1 MYVPERL
8 AGMLSE
14 NGLDAVAACTA
25 ENVFYL
31 TGFSPVIKVLNPY
44 RGVCWA
50 LVTRE
55 APAVVH
61 VVHSHGEA
69 DQILDST
76 AEIGLVELYGTFYRE
91 QPADVGLTAEEANLA
106 ALAAGSPFGR
116 PPAEAIVALLAR
128 LGLSA
133 ARVGIDEDGVSAGL
147 DAELRS
153 RLTAMTGVPAS
164 DLLRSVRRI
173 KSREEVL
180 KLQAAA
186 RSVEGAILATTAVTA
201 VGMSEV
207 DLAREFERGLLTGGA
222 RPSLTMLKVG
232 RHAVFGQRRQT
243 RAVVS
248 EGDILW
254 FDCDAVRDMYWADI
268 ARVYAVRDG
277 HRHRGRFSAL
287 LNGQARGIEAIR
299 PGMTGGDAFGLVM
312 DAVHKSGFPEYRR
325 HHVGH
330 GIGLEPYER
339 PILAPGSKDVIEAG
353 MVLSVETPFY
363 EYASGALHV
372 EDPIRVGVDG
382 NERLTLF
389 DGDMREI

>member
-8 AGMLSE
+8 AEMLAE
-14 NGLDAVAACTA
+14 RGLDAVVACTA
-25 ENVFYL
+25 ENIFYL
-31 TGFSPVIKVLNPY
+31 TGFSPVIKVLDPY

-50 LVTRE
+50 VVARE
-55 APAVVH
+55 APGVVH
-61 VVHSHGEA
+61 IVHSHGEA

-76 AEIGLVELYGTFYRE
+76 AEIGHVELYGTFYRE
-91 QPADVGLTAEEANLA
+91 QPAGAVLTGEEANLVS
-106 ALAAGSPFGR
+106 LASGSPFGR
-116 PPAEAIVALLAR
+116 RPAEAIAALLLR
-128 LGLSA
+128 LGLA
-133 ARVGIDEDGVSAGL
+133 GARVGLDEDGVSAPL
-147 DAELRS
+147 AADLRS
-153 RLTAMTGVPAS
+153 RFPAMVEVPAS

-173 KSREEVL
+173 KSRQEVL
-180 KLQAAA
+180 RLQAAA
-186 RSVEGAILATTAVTA
+186 RSVEGAILATAAVA
-201 VGMSEV
+201 EPGMSER

-232 RHAVFGQRRQT
+232 RDAVFGQRRQT
-243 RAVVS
+243 AAAVC

-268 ARVYAVRDG
+268 ARIFAVGDG
-277 HRHRGRFSAL
+277 SRHRHRYGAL
-287 LNGQARGIEAIR
+287 LAGQSRAIEEIR
-299 PGMTGGDAFGLVM
+299 PGMTGGEVFDLVM
-312 DAVHKSGFPEYRR
+312 DTVHRSGFPEYRR

-339 PILAPGSKDVIEAG
+339 PILAPGNRDVIEAG

-363 EYASGALHV
+363 EYAAGALHV